1 MDTKIG
7 EVDNKYANHDDE
19 YVTCPEFKKLTAE
32 NFTARLKQTNLVI
45 NSDFDDKLTSFNKK
59 LTLNKTKYLEIQ
71 NK

>member
-1 MDTKIG
+1 MMNMLL
-7 EVDNKYANHDDE
+7 VLNL
-19 YVTCPEFKKLTAE
+19 KKLTAE

>member
-7 EVDNKYANHDDE
+7 EVDNKYANHHDE

-45 NSDFDDKLTSFNKK
+45 NSLTSFNKK

-71 NK
+71 KK